1 MSDMLTT
8 PGTRIVLSLAILVV
22 LILIARYV
30 LTNFRGRIDED
41 IPEAKDHLDNF
52 EEIHSQGDIS
62 ASEFRNIK
70 TVLGEQVHQETADL
84 ADSIEDADLDE

>member
-52 EEIHSQGDIS
+52 QEIHSKGDIS

-84 ADSIEDADLDE
+84 ADSMEDADLDE

>member
-1 MSDMLTT
+1 MLTT

-52 EEIHSQGDIS
+52 QEIHSKGDIS

-84 ADSIEDADLDE
+84 VDSMEDADLDE

>member
-1 MSDMLTT
+1 MLTT

-52 EEIHSQGDIS
+52 QEIHSKGDIS

-70 TVLGEQVHQETADL
+70 TVLGEQVHQETADSG
-84 ADSIEDADLDE
+84 DSMEDADLDE

>member
-1 MSDMLTT
+1 MLTT

-30 LTNFRGRIDED
+30 LTNFRGRIDEA

-52 EEIHSQGDIS
+52 QEIHSKGDIS

-70 TVLGEQVHQETADL
+70 TVLGEQVHQETADF
-84 ADSIEDADLDE
+84 ADSKEDADSDE

>member
-52 EEIHSQGDIS
+52 EEIHSQGVIS
-62 ASEFRNIK
+62 ASEFRSIK
-70 TVLGEQVHQETADL
+70 TVLGKQVHQETADL
-84 ADSIEDADLDE
+84 ADSMEDADLDE

>member
-52 EEIHSQGDIS
+52 QEIHSKGDIS

-70 TVLGEQVHQETADL
+70 TVLGEQVHQETANL
-84 ADSIEDADLDE
+84 VDSMEDADLDE